1 MSRRGEGGE
10 SVDLVLRIDL
20 HPLATFGQEESRIVK
35 GSRFDSAMERSVHR
49 LEEEKAERERKE
61 VLSWVAKCDVWGDLL
76 ISKIWIESTIQDHR
90 DRFSLKRIAT
100 GEVKESLSLLPT
112 ALLWARKE
120 RREDADLVPQS
131 WICSVVQEKQQRL
144 ARYRTGHMSWRVS
157 FLHRDEAE

>member
-61 VLSWVAKCDVWGDLL
+61 VLS
-76 ISKIWIESTIQDHR
+76 
-90 DRFSLKRIAT
+90 
-100 GEVKESLSLLPT
+100 
-112 ALLWARKE
+112 
-120 RREDADLVPQS
+120 
-131 WICSVVQEKQQRL
+131 
-144 ARYRTGHMSWRVS
+144 
-157 FLHRDEAE
+157 